1 MELYPIYIFMD
12 ILAEIRFQVNTFF
25 LSILVSLLAIGAAAG
40 GGELT
45 AQASRAILQEGR
57 LQSAAGAGWLTPSR
71 ILSGYVR

>member
-45 AQASRAILQEGR
+45 AQA
-57 LQSAAGAGWLTPSR
+57 
-71 ILSGYVR
+71 